1 MWLCGCSSVSSM
13 ARMWYAFA
21 RDGGMPGSRWIR
33 RVSARTQAPVTAVL
47 VTGVLAVGIS
57 IYAAA
62 FTVITSISTIALY
75 LAYGIPI
82 YLNLRNRARGRG
94 EFTTPAT
101 AAWNL
106 GRLAQ
111 PVRLIALVW
120 VLLISVLF
128 SLPPNELVLW
138 TLLLVALTLAAYWL
152 LLSRHRFHGPAVS
165 EGDGGRSSRRE
176 SDPGAGRGA
185 KG

>member
-1 MWLCGCSSVSSM
+1 
-13 ARMWYAFA
+13 MWYAFA

-33 RVSARTQAPVTAVL
+33 RVSTRTQAPVTAVL
-47 VTGVLAVGIS
+47 VTSVLAVGIS

-101 AAWNL
+101 APWSL
-106 GRLAQ
+106 GRLGQ
-111 PVRLIALVW
+111 PLGWIALVW
-120 VLLISVLF
+120 VLLISILF

-138 TLLLVALTLAAYWL
+138 TLLLVALILGAYWL
-152 LLSRHRFHGPAVS
+152 LRSRHRFRGPAVS
-165 EGDGGRSSRRE
+165 DRGGRS
-176 SDPGAGRGA
+176 
-185 KG
+185 